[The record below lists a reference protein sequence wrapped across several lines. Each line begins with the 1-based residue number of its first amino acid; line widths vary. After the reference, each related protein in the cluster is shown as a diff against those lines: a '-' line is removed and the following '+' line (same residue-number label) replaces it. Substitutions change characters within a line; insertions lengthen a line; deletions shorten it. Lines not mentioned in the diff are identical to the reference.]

1 VKARE
6 GKALGEGVDIGTY
19 QGAMVVSAS
28 RERERGR
35 ERNRL
40 SQPLRGIDQGE
51 PCRKVEPQKI

>member
-28 RERERGR
+28 RERVR
-35 ERNRL
+35 EREGEK
-40 SQPLRGIDQGE
+40 PLVSAFERY
-51 PCRKVEPQKI
+51 